1 MYKDSKDE
9 LIVMLKRKN
18 KEFEEQI
25 KILTKENEE
34 FKKGDS
40 AAEQKIKALNEIHSQ
55 KIKTLLK
62 SIQNLKKEVQKEKF
76 EKKDN
81 VRAQMIERLKKD
93 IEYQEIAINA
103 LRRLVNSEDRCDGA
117 IKTELEKGPKRIRVA
132 SREELK
138 MDIGKYKNM
147 TLRLLEE
154 LKKHGIK

>member
-1 MYKDSKDE
+1 
-9 LIVMLKRKN
+9 
-18 KEFEEQI
+18 
-25 KILTKENEE
+25 
-34 FKKGDS
+34 
-40 AAEQKIKALNEIHSQ
+40 
-55 KIKTLLK
+55 
-62 SIQNLKKEVQKEKF
+62 
-76 EKKDN
+76 
-81 VRAQMIERLKKD
+81 MIERLKKD